1 MIQVFII
8 LVIIVLFYLFWAN
21 KKQKDIPLKYNNNVN
36 PIKGANDKPG
46 KYVPSGIIKTRQIE
60 KEYFRKTYL
69 KGVFIGK
76 FKGKY
81 NDDLTNDKS
90 NWYDLIHLDSN
101 ISVDEKDVIKY
112 TEEEK
117 QILLNELL
125 NHKNELNFAYPD
137 KLLTEINKG
146 AQYKEYFLKFKEK
159 QLTNIEFYHTV
170 KDGDNVYVT
179 IKGDFLGYTEHP
191 EIVIEEE
198 EYQEMV
204 WELIKEKDVT
214 YDLPTDESLTDSKPV
229 IYTRT
234 PIENSKIGFWQI
246 IGGILTAIFV
256 VYSILQFG
264 LLLFFG
270 WPILL
275 VFVGFYLLNLISSF
289 IFSSLRWLGKILMWF
304 IIVGLI
310 SMFLSAFVNYK
321 NVQSETETYV
331 PENEPIETVNPVK
344 NSFVKNKRIWKDYDG
359 NIYSGT
365 FILSQNSIVESLKQR
380 EIIPSSNDYNNVIY
394 NLYSMQPTQ
403 IGLKHIHHMF
413 DSIQVKQKLS
423 RTRFAEMIVTCIQD
437 IPYTLV
443 LTQQCDPE
451 IYNDRFIYDYLNAG
465 NKCEPNVKFGIYSPV
480 EFAAN
485 LVGDCDTRTVLLYSI
500 LKKYNYDVV
509 ILGSEEYGHSILGI
523 NLPYKGIYKMYNNK
537 KYVVWETTAPGI
549 IPGVLPREISN
560 MNNWEINLK

>member
-1 MIQVFII
+1 MILGFII
-8 LVIIVLFYLFWAN
+8 IVIIVLLYLYWAN
-21 KKQKDIPLKYNNNVN
+21 KKQTVT
-36 PIKGANDKPG
+36 PIEHQNSVQTIKVANDKPG

-90 NWYDLIHLDSN
+90 NWYDLIHLDSK
-101 ISVDEKDVIKY
+101 ISVDEKNVIKY

-137 KLLTEINKG
+137 MLLTEINKG

-159 QLTNIEFYHTV
+159 QLTNIEFYHSV

-204 WELIKEKDVT
+204 WELIKENDVT
-214 YDLPTDESLTDSKPV
+214 NDLPTDESPNDSKPD
-229 IYTRT
+229 IYVRT
-234 PIENSKIGFWQI
+234 PIENSKIGFWEI

-264 LLLFFG
+264 VFLFFG

-275 VFVGFYLLNLISSF
+275 VFLGFYLLNLISSF
-289 IFSSLRWLGKILMWF
+289 IFSSLRWLGKILMWL

-310 SMFLSAFVNYK
+310 SMFVSAFVNYK
-321 NVQSETETYV
+321 NVRSETESYI
-331 PENEPIETVNPVK
+331 PENEPIETVSPVK

-359 NIYSGT
+359 NIYNGT
-365 FILSQNSIVESLKQR
+365 FILSQNSIVESSKQR
-380 EIIPSSNDYNNVIY
+380 EIIPSSKDYNNVIY
-394 NLYSMQPTQ
+394 NLSSMKPTQ
-403 IGLKHIHHMF
+403 IGLKYIHHMF

-443 LTQQCDPE
+443 LPQECDPE

-549 IPGVLPREISN
+549 IPGILPREISN